1 MAKTVPVA
9 PSGTPLGEV
18 FSAAHAAGLT
28 AAATVVPVPMVV
40 SGFESSPVMDGVCG
54 FAWVN
59 IHPGTSPAARYAKK
73 YLGARA
79 AYEGGMQI
87 WVSAYNQ
94 SMTRKSAY
102 ASAFAA
108 VLMENGITAYAGERM
123 D

>member
-1 MAKTVPVA
+1 MAKTVAMA
-9 PSGTPLGEV
+9 PSGKPLGQV
-18 FSAAHAAGLT
+18 FSAAHEAGLAAGG
-28 AAATVVPVPMVV
+28 AVVPVPMVV
-40 SGFESSPVMDGVCG
+40 SGYEHQPVMDGVCG
-54 FAWVN
+54 FAWIN
-59 IHPGTSPAARYAKK
+59 IHPGTCPAARYAKK
-73 YLGARA
+73 YLGARK

-102 ASAFAA
+102 AGAFAK